1 MDEKRKIV
9 EIVKVRAVLKALTP
23 EAIEA
28 MPQPQRVND
37 MVIIRKFPFR
47 IGRESRVRMVDGR
60 IVRVE
65 RPKLGGREPNN
76 DLYLLDGGELLN
88 ISREHLQLEKHPDGY
103 KLIDRGS
110 ACGVRIGERAVG
122 GCDDGG
128 EMELVDGD
136 VFVMGTTQSP
146 YRYQFIVLDE

>member
-1 MDEKRKIV
+1 MDEKRKIA

-28 MPQPQRVND
+28 IPQPQRVND

-65 RPKLGGREPNN
+65 
-76 DLYLLDGGELLN
+76 
-88 ISREHLQLEKHPDGY
+88 
-103 KLIDRGS
+103 
-110 ACGVRIGERAVG
+110 
-122 GCDDGG
+122 
-128 EMELVDGD
+128 
-136 VFVMGTTQSP
+136 
-146 YRYQFIVLDE
+146 